1 MNMMDS
7 DPVLSCYPVQF
18 SAFCLSLC
26 SLCLCGSF
34 LLSVLRRIP
43 PPLLREKGMF
53 GFTRL
58 PVLGGLL
65 LGILAAV
72 AGPGASDDANRIAPA
87 PRLRPVRHMEKL
99 GRGVVALHQG
109 DGKVF
114 VSWRL
119 LGTDPE
125 TIAFNLYRAS
135 GDDKPVKL
143 NAKPLTKTT
152 HFEDTG
158 VDFAKSVRYFVRP
171 IVGGTEGDPST
182 AWTLPA
188 NAPAQPYISIPL
200 KTLPGHTPNDASV
213 GDLDGDGE
221 YDIVIK
227 QEQRPRDNSQKG
239 QTGETKL
246 EAYKLDGTFLWRIN
260 LGKNIREGAHYTQFL
275 VYDLDGDGKAEVIC
289 KTADGTVDGAG
300 TVIGDSK
307 ADHRN
312 ADGYVL
318 DGPEYLTV
326 FDGLTGKALATA
338 DYLPP
343 RGKVSDWGDN
353 YGNRV
358 DRFLAGVAYLDGE
371 RPSAVFCRGYY
382 TRTVLVAWDWRNGK
396 LTQRWTFDSGTPG
409 NRDYAGQGDHSL
421 SVADVD
427 GDGKDDIIYGAMCV
441 GSDGKGLYSTGLCHG
456 DALHVSDLDPERPGL
471 EVFNI
476 HEKRPE
482 CGVSFRDA
490 KTGKILWSKPSADVG
505 RGVAIDI
512 DPRHRG
518 AEFWA
523 SGPGL
528 AGVWSVSGE
537 KIANRKPRSCNFAIW
552 WDGDPL
558 RELLDRT
565 TISKWNWEKET
576 ETTLLTATDCSSNN
590 GTKATPALS
599 ADILGD
605 WREEVMFRT
614 SDNKELRIYSTTI
627 PTDRRLY
634 TLMHDP
640 QYRLAIAWQ
649 NVGYNQPPHP
659 SFYLGDGMNAPPKPR
674 IVTTPIKP

>member
-1 MNMMDS
+1 
-7 DPVLSCYPVQF
+7 
-18 SAFCLSLC
+18 
-26 SLCLCGSF
+26 
-34 LLSVLRRIP
+34 
-43 PPLLREKGMF
+43 
-53 GFTRL
+53 
-58 PVLGGLL
+58 
-65 LGILAAV
+65 
-72 AGPGASDDANRIAPA
+72 
-87 PRLRPVRHMEKL
+87 MEKL
-99 GRGVVALHQG
+99 GRGVIAVHQG
-109 DGKVF
+109 GGKVF

-125 TIAFNLYRAS
+125 AVAFNLYRAS
-135 GDDKPVKL
+135 GDGKPVKL
-143 NAKPLTKTT
+143 NGEPLTKAT
-152 HFEDTG
+152 HFEDAG
-158 VDFAKSVRYFVRP
+158 VEFAKPVRYFVRAV
-171 IVGGTEGDPST
+171 IGGKEEDPSG
-182 AWTLPA
+182 AWTFPA
-188 NAPAQPYISIPL
+188 NTPAQPYISIPL
-200 KTLPGHTPNDASV
+200 RTLPGHTTNDAGV

-221 YDIVIK
+221 YEIVVK

-239 QTGETKL
+239 TTGETKL

-289 KTADGTVDGAG
+289 KTADGTVDGVG
-300 TVIGDSK
+300 TVIGDPK
-307 ADHRN
+307 ADRRN

-326 FDGLTGKALATA
+326 FDGLTGKALSTV

-343 RGKVSDWGDN
+343 RGKVSDWGDA

-358 DRFLAGVAYLDGE
+358 DRFLACVAYLDGE

-382 TRTVLVAWDWRNGK
+382 TRTVLAAWDWRGGK
-396 LTQRWTFDSGTPG
+396 LTPRWTFDSHDGTPG
-409 NRDYAGQGDHSL
+409 NRAYAGQGDHSL

-427 GDGKDDIIYGAMCV
+427 CDGKDDIIYGAMCV
-441 GSDGKGLYSTGLCHG
+441 GSDGKGLYSTGLGHG
-456 DALHVSDLDPERPGL
+456 DALHVSDLDPDRPGL

-482 CGVSFRDA
+482 VGVSFRDA
-490 KTGKILWSKPSADVG
+490 RTGKVIWSKASADVG
-505 RGVAIDI
+505 RGVALDI
-512 DPRHRG
+512 DPRHKG

-528 AGVWSVSGE
+528 EGVWNVKGE
-537 KIANRKPRSCNFAIW
+537 KISNRKPRSCNFAIW

-576 ETTLLTATDCSSNN
+576 ETTLLTATGCSSNN

-614 SDNKELRIYSTTI
+614 ADNKELRIYTTTI
-627 PTDRRLY
+627 PTDLRLY

-640 QYRLAIAWQ
+640 QYRLAVAWQ

-659 SFYLGDGMNAPPKPR
+659 SFYLGDGMKPPPKPR
-674 IVTTPIKP
+674 IVTTAIKAPKTLP